1 MCVAVTRSPAN
12 IFILYHLLT
21 AAAAICLDMHQPKEE
36 GLQAIKRGS
45 EEM

>member
-45 EEM
+45 KEM